1 MKKYISFRLSVI
13 ILMCLV
19 AACVKQPETSA
30 LPEDKNCLYY
40 ISRVA
45 GAQGAYRD
53 CLEGAPLLV
62 FGGDGVMEFSLA
74 KEADLAA
81 FIVND
86 PAEGTTIWVSDRMGN
101 NRETVYRCEDA
112 LCENLL
118 LSPDGT
124 TLYFSLGG
132 RQPALKQLDLVDGDE
147 TSIVQAIVDFVDISP
162 DGSFLRFH
170 EPLSGLVRVLSIAN
184 RELKLSFPGDLD
196 LIGGWSPEGSK
207 FLMGARNVDGNLM
220 VNGYVEVDVF
230 KGEQTD
236 LFTLPVAVEYFQPV
250 YSGRD
255 TFFVLARSGL
265 KSSRQVWEIDRNGEA
280 LAAITEQGNYDHYG
294 LRISSR
300 SGSLVFQRY
309 DTSRSDSVP
318 EVAVWN
324 REAQTL
330 FLVSAHAVR
339 PCWLD

>member
-1 MKKYISFRLSVI
+1 MKKYISSVLCVI
-13 ILMCLV
+13 FLLCLV
-19 AACVKQPETSA
+19 SACAQPPETPA
-30 LPEDKNCLYY
+30 LPEDENCLYF

-45 GAQGAYRD
+45 DAQGTYRD
-53 CLEGAPLLV
+53 CLQGAPLLV
-62 FGGDGVMEFSLA
+62 FDGDGVMEFSLA

-86 PAEGTTIWVSDRMGN
+86 PAEGIAIWVSDRMGQ
-101 NRETVYRCEDA
+101 NREIVYRCEDG

-132 RQPALKQLDLVDGDE
+132 NQPALIQLDLTDGKE
-147 TSIVQAIVDFVDISP
+147 TIIVRAIVDFVDISP

-170 EPLSGLVRVLSIAN
+170 EPLSGLVRVLSIAD
-184 RELKLSFPGDLD
+184 RELRLSFSGDLD
-196 LIGGWSPEGSK
+196 LMGGWSPEGSK
-207 FLMGARNVDGNLM
+207 FLMGARNVGGKLM
-220 VNGYVEVDVF
+220 VNGYQEVDALR
-230 KGEQTD
+230 GERTD

-280 LAAITEQGNYDHYG
+280 LMAITQQGNYDHYG
-294 LRISSR
+294 LRVSSR

-309 DTSRSDSVP
+309 DNSRSDSVP
-318 EVAVWN
+318 EVTVWK

-330 FLVSAHAVR
+330 FLVSEHAVR